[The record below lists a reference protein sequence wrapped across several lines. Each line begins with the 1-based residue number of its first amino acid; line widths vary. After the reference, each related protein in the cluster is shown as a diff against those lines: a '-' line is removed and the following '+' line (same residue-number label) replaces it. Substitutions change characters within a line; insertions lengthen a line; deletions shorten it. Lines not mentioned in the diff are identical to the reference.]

1 MIAPPFASEK
11 RESINQKLKERIIIT
26 GKQIIFFVAIS
37 LFLPKDL
44 FYIYLSL
51 KEFSCQHKINTIYRK
66 EGATCKWVKICLY
79 FIGIPLMIVS

>member
-1 MIAPPFASEK
+1 MCWARKEYCRLLSKKSFFTT
-11 RESINQKLKERIIIT
+11 KLAEDTENI
-26 GKQIIFFVAIS
+26 
-37 LFLPKDL
+37 L

-66 EGATCKWVKICLY
+66 EGASCKWVKICLY

>member
-11 RESINQKLKERIIIT
+11 YWSINQKLKERIIIT

-51 KEFSCQHKINTIYRK
+51 KEFSCQHKISTICRR
-66 EGATCKWVKICLY
+66 EGASGKRVKICLY
-79 FIGIPLMIVS
+79 FIDIPFMVVS